1 MAHNPNTYRGVLPPQ
16 VASGEL
22 WPQVSALLE
31 RSLPYGRGE
40 YEIDDIQAE
49 LAAGR
54 LLAVARLDAGTV
66 RFVVICSLVI
76 YPRKRVLYIQHGA
89 GEHGA
94 DLADTVRQGAK
105 DLSCD
110 WIETRTRTS
119 VARLYRRVGFDIDYC
134 VPILEVQ

>member
-1 MAHNPNTYRGVLPPQ
+1 MAHNPIYRGVIPPQ
-16 VASGEL
+16 AAANEL

-40 YEIDDIQAE
+40 YEIDDIRDE

-54 LLAVARLDAGTV
+54 LLAVACIDAGVV
-66 RFVVICSLVI
+66 RFVVTCSLVV

-94 DLADTVRQGAK
+94 DLADTVRRVARE
-105 DLSCD
+105 LECD
-110 WIETRTRTS
+110 WIETRTRNS
-119 VARLYRRVGFDIDYC
+119 VARLYRRAGFDINYC

>member
-1 MAHNPNTYRGVLPPQ
+1 MTHNPIYRGVIPPTP
-16 VASGEL
+16 AAGEL

-31 RSLPYGRGE
+31 KSLPYGRGE
-40 YEIDDIQAE
+40 YELEDIQAE

-54 LLAVARLDAGTV
+54 LLAVARLDAGIV

-94 DLADTVRQGAK
+94 DLADTVRRVARE
-105 DLSCD
+105 LECD
-110 WIETRTRTS
+110 WIETRTRNS
-119 VARLYRRVGFDIDYC
+119 VARLYRRVGFDINYC